1 MKKFLMI
8 LLPAVFMAG
17 FISCKSNEVQAEEAK
32 TEVEITAEEAAAA
45 AEEAPVITEE
55 EAKKIADG
63 YAK

>member
-17 FISCKSNEVQAEEAK
+17 FISCKSNKVPAEEAK
-32 TEVEITAEEAAAA
+32 TEVEVTAEEAA
-45 AEEAPVITEE
+45 AEEAPVLTEE
-55 EAKKIADG
+55 EAQRIADG